1 MSAAKRC
8 NFLGQFRDQ
17 NTKKLKNFTATQFA
31 EVWSH
36 YDQDGNGYIEGAELD
51 EFLNEFISSVVAEDT
66 GSEVISET
74 AMAALKKDFM
84 EAFDENL
91 DGKIEIVE
99 LSQILPT
106 EENFLL
112 LFRRSNPVDSSVD
125 FMRIWKQFDKDHS
138 GYIEADELKDFL
150 KSILDSA
157 EKPVTEDKLIEY
169 TSTMLQLFDQN
180 KDGKLQLSEMA
191 RLLPVKENYLCRPI
205 FKNASKITSAD
216 IDRVFSL
223 YDRDQNGT
231 IEDEELQG
239 FLKDLLELAQEQG
252 MVSKKDYDDQDM
264 LFFKRVILDQWDV
277 NHDGKISKDELK
289 MILLQQSRIASNL
302 TA

>member
-1 MSAAKRC
+1 MSHGKQK
-8 NFLGQFRDQ
+8 NFLSQFRDQ
-17 NTKKLKNFTATQFA
+17 GTKKLKNFTATQFA

-36 YDQDGNGYIEGAELD
+36 YDQDGNGFIEGAELD
-51 EFLNEFISSVVAEDT
+51 EFLHEFISSVVSEDA
-66 GSEVISET
+66 GNEVVSET
-74 AMAALKKDFM
+74 AMAQMKKDFM

-91 DGKIEIVE
+91 DGKIEIGE

-112 LFRRSNPVDSSVD
+112 LFRRNNPVDSSVE
-125 FMRIWKQFDKDHS
+125 FMRIWKQFDKDNS
-138 GYIEADELKDFL
+138 GFIEADELKDFL

-157 EKPVTEDKLIEY
+157 DKPVTEDKLIEY
-169 TSTMLQLFDQN
+169 TDTMLQLFDQN
-180 KDGKLQLSEMA
+180 RDGKLQLSEMA

-205 FKNASKITSAD
+205 FKNASKISSSD

-223 YDRDQNGT
+223 YDRDKNGT
-231 IEDEELQG
+231 IENEELQG

-252 MVSKKDYDDQDM
+252 MTQKKDYDDQDM
-264 LFFKRVILDQWDV
+264 QFFKRVILDQWDV

-289 MILLQQSRIASNL
+289 MILMQQSRIASQMG
-302 TA
+302 

>member
-1 MSAAKRC
+1 MSHGKQK
-8 NFLGQFRDQ
+8 NFLSQFRDQ
-17 NTKKLKNFTATQFA
+17 GTKKLKNFTATQFA

-36 YDQDGNGYIEGAELD
+36 YDQDGNGFIEGAELD
-51 EFLNEFISSVVAEDT
+51 EFLHEFISSVVSEDA
-66 GSEVISET
+66 GNEVVSET
-74 AMAALKKDFM
+74 AMAQMKRDFM

-91 DGKIEIVE
+91 DGKIEIGE

-112 LFRRSNPVDSSVD
+112 LFRRNNPVDSSVE
-125 FMRIWKQFDKDHS
+125 FMRIWKQFDKDNS
-138 GYIEADELKDFL
+138 GFIEADELKDFL

-157 EKPVTEDKLIEY
+157 DKPVTEDKLIEY
-169 TSTMLQLFDQN
+169 TDTMLQLFDQN
-180 KDGKLQLSEMA
+180 RDGKLQLSEMA

-205 FKNASKITSAD
+205 FKNASKISSSD

-223 YDRDQNGT
+223 YDRDKNGT
-231 IEDEELQG
+231 IENEELQG

-252 MVSKKDYDDQDM
+252 MTQKKDYDDQDM
-264 LFFKRVILDQWDV
+264 QFFKRVILDQWDV

-289 MILLQQSRIASNL
+289 MILMQQSRIASQMG
-302 TA
+302 

>member
-1 MSAAKRC
+1 MSHGKQK
-8 NFLGQFRDQ
+8 NFLSQFRDQ
-17 NTKKLKNFTATQFA
+17 GTKKLKNFTATQFA

-36 YDQDGNGYIEGAELD
+36 YDQDGNGFIEGAELD
-51 EFLNEFISSVVAEDT
+51 EFLHEFISSVVSEDA
-66 GSEVISET
+66 GNEVVSET
-74 AMAALKKDFM
+74 AMAQMKKDFM

-91 DGKIEIVE
+91 DGKIEIGE

-112 LFRRSNPVDSSVD
+112 LFRRNNPVDSSVE
-125 FMRIWKQFDKDHS
+125 FMRIWKQFDKDNS
-138 GYIEADELKDFL
+138 GFIEADELKDFL

-157 EKPVTEDKLIEY
+157 DKPVTEDKLIEY
-169 TSTMLQLFDQN
+169 TDTMLQLFDQN
-180 KDGKLQLSEMA
+180 RDGKLQLSEMA

-205 FKNASKITSAD
+205 FKNASKISSSD

-223 YDRDQNGT
+223 YDRDKNGT
-231 IEDEELQG
+231 IENEELQG

-252 MVSKKDYDDQDM
+252 ITQKKDYDDQDM
-264 LFFKRVILDQWDV
+264 QFFKRVILDQWDV

-289 MILLQQSRIASNL
+289 MILMQQSRIASQMG
-302 TA
+302 